1 MNNEIVYPDSLIKFI
16 RFCKDNNLYH
26 YIKSKYNNIN
36 ALNNAIKLL
45 FVENYIIGIFNFIPS
60 KYIEQYKIDEYYIKL
75 CDLKWKEYAKDMI
88 IDERKEKC
96 DLFKSVYNATI
107 GCKSLSTNNDLFYL
121 DDLLF
126 FHGYNYEMQ

>member
-1 MNNEIVYPDSLIKFI
+1 MNNKIVYPDSLIKFI

-107 GCKSLSTNNDLFYL
+107 GRKSLPSDDELFYL
-121 DDLLF
+121 EDLFF
-126 FHGYNYEMQ
+126 FHG

>member
-1 MNNEIVYPDSLIKFI
+1 MNNKIVYPDSLIKFI

-45 FVENYIIGIFNFIPS
+45 FIENYIIGIFNFIPS
-60 KYIEQYKIDEYYIKL
+60 KYIEQYNIDEYYIKS

-96 DLFKSVYNATI
+96 DLFKSIYNSTI
-107 GCKSLSTNNDLFYL
+107 GYKSLPSNDELFYL
-121 DDLLF
+121 EDLF
-126 FHGYNYEMQ
+126 FFHM

>member
-45 FVENYIIGIFNFIPS
+45 FIENYIIGMFNFIPS

-88 IDERKEKC
+88 EDERNEKHDFFKKFYNINLKIEDFSSINDELYYLE
-96 DLFKSVYNATI
+96 DLF
-107 GCKSLSTNNDLFYL
+107 
-121 DDLLF
+121 F
-126 FHGYNYEMQ
+126 FHG